1 MAASEDVTAPVER
14 RRYARYPVA
23 LAVRVGASSGARFG
37 TMYDISVGGAFV
49 ALDPAVPVHSAL
61 TITILLHDHSE
72 LVLDGEVRHAS
83 SAPGASADRV
93 SGIGVEFR
101 LADPKARRRLVSLVE
116 RVRQSQ
122 DPRA

>member
-1 MAASEDVTAPVER
+1 MAASEDVAEPAER
-14 RRYARYPVA
+14 RRYARYPVS
-23 LAVRVGASSGARFG
+23 LAVRVGGSSGARFG

-49 ALDPAVPVHSAL
+49 ALEPSVPVHSAL
-61 TITILLHDHSE
+61 TITILLHDRSE

-83 SAPGASADRV
+83 GAAGTSTDRV
-93 SGIGVEFR
+93 GGVGVEFR
-101 LADPKARRRLVSLVE
+101 LVDPKARRRLVSLVE